1 MGCVAALIVAAGA
14 FISYDRYMLNESFLS
29 YDESGLYEEDNMLKT
44 KNWFHCQYGFDAPG
58 NEIEFVT
65 LTTTPYDS
73 HRNNSGNNEIREI
86 RDFSKLDEMFY
97 EDDGVKVYYHIRK
110 IYYVPPEYAE
120 KLMEQ
125 GYWEDNDED
134 SGEEYIKANQY
145 KIDELVSVSTLL
157 WEEK

>member
-1 MGCVAALIVAAGA
+1 M
-14 FISYDRYMLNESFLS
+14 
-29 YDESGLYEEDNMLKT
+29 
-44 KNWFHCQYGFDAPG
+44 
-58 NEIEFVT
+58 
-65 LTTTPYDS
+65 
-73 HRNNSGNNEIREI
+73 
-86 RDFSKLDEMFY
+86 
-97 EDDGVKVYYHIRK
+97 
-110 IYYVPPEYAE
+110 E